1 MIQLNEDSFDGFGN
15 MVFDGNGNM
24 VFDGNKS
31 SMLFDKQNE
40 IFSKKV

>member
-1 MIQLNEDSFDGFGN
+1 MIQLNEDSFDGF
-15 MVFDGNGNM
+15 GNM